1 MYNVSLK
8 FRVAPSVRPRRKSHV
23 LAMFQYPS
31 ETLDDVRLRCPDDLA
46 PIVDAIHVSVDGTG
60 RVDGDVFAGCVEKA
74 VAVPCAIT
82 SGHLP

>member
-23 LAMFQYPS
+23 LAMFQHPS

-46 PIVDAIHVSVDGTG
+46 PIVDAIHVSAMAPAASMVTYLP
-60 RVDGDVFAGCVEKA
+60 A
-74 VAVPCAIT
+74 V
-82 SGHLP
+82 